1 MELCAEEVGA
11 HESVVVPARRSSVA
25 GAGAVVNAVVYVVGV
40 DIVDVDAVDGNAVAT
55 VAAVVAA
62 VDGIVGG
69 FTEGDGSAGFGDDG
83 GGGGISVVTII
94 VVAAVVVH

>member
-55 VAAVVAA
+55 VAAAVA

-83 GGGGISVVTII
+83 GGGISVVTII